1 MTIPVALARF
11 AIARLALGASR
22 ASSISNAVSSQPIP
36 VVSSAIATVAYDQES
51 EELTITFTGGNSY
64 TYSDVP
70 MSVYQGL
77 MSAGSK
83 GAYFNDNIKDNY

>member
-1 MTIPVALARF
+1 MTIPVAL
-11 AIARLALGASR
+11 ARLALGASR
-22 ASSISNAVSSQPIP
+22 ASRASRISNAVSSQPIP
-36 VVSSAIATVAYDQES
+36 VVSSAIAAVAYDQES

-83 GAYFNDNIKDNY
+83 GAYFNDNIIDNY